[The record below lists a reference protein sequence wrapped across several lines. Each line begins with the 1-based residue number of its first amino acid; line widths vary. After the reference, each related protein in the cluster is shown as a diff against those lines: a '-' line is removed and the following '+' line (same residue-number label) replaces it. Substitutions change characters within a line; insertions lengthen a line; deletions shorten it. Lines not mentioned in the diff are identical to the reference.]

1 MPQPGFARPNRSA
14 VADYR
19 RAQVA
24 RLLLRGLS
32 QSRIA
37 AALPKLDPPCVNPKN
52 GKPWSVNTI
61 SNDGD
66 VLREQWRADALGD
79 TWKHRGRL
87 LAEAREARAVAWV
100 NKDVALV
107 YKGLEIEKD
116 LLGLS
121 LKKDMVITD
130 PEAHAK
136 AAMQLALAEKI
147 ERWTSDDVVRILSEI
162 GASRT
167 RAAIQGQV
175 ISVAPSDYVDVV
187 VSPVESGASDVVG
200 EEDDDVMETTE
211 AGEQAEDADDAMFP
225 INAVI
230 SEAAR
235 RAVVTTGDPI
245 VGQISATIL
254 PIVDR
259 GQPAEEEGD
268 DGT

>member
-175 ISVAPSDYVDVV
+175 ISVAPDDYMEVV
-187 VSPVESGASDVVG
+187 ASPVESGASDTAEERDEDDNDVDVESLPLSPLVDLG
-200 EEDDDVMETTE
+200 LDDPSPLPLAESEED
-211 AGEQAEDADDAMFP
+211 
-225 INAVI
+225 
-230 SEAAR
+230 
-235 RAVVTTGDPI
+235 GDERI
-245 VGQISATIL
+245 
-254 PIVDR
+254 
-259 GQPAEEEGD
+259 
-268 DGT
+268 